1 MTTAL
6 SLSVLPVAREPA
18 FFRKRIDQ
26 GLDHGPQIH
35 RGSVLL
41 VSRHPRNVSVQM
53 RSNDYLSI
61 SANHR
66 IIEAE
71 INYLRQNGHGE
82 AISRVFLH
90 KQEDQHR
97 AFERRIARLLQA
109 EDAVVCMSGYCANIG
124 LLQAIAAPE
133 TPIFIDMMAHASLW
147 EGVSS

>member
-6 SLSVLPVAREPA
+6 SLDVFPAASEPA

-26 GLDHGPQIH
+26 GLDHGPQTH

-41 VSRHPRNVSVQM
+41 VSRHSHSVSVQM
-53 RSNDYLSI
+53 RTNDYLSI
-61 SANHR
+61 AKEHR

-71 INYLRQNGHGE
+71 IKHLKQNGHGE

-97 AFERRIARLLQA
+97 AFEHRIANLLHA
-109 EDAVVCMSGYCANIG
+109 EDAVI
-124 LLQAIAAPE
+124 
-133 TPIFIDMMAHASLW
+133 
-147 EGVSS
+147 